1 MKHFLCAKLSCVLL
15 FLLTSTAGFGQTR
28 YEKIAIYD
36 KIWGFLKYHH
46 PSVARGIVDWD
57 SVYVHDIDKMQN
69 ASVSELNKMLI
80 TTIDNLGPIPQNKPR
95 PTVDTLFKLNHNLGW
110 ITNSKYISH
119 QLQNKLKEIYV
130 YRNQGANKYIKQNYE
145 AADYSGEKKYQ
156 NMILPNEQYRL
167 LFLARFWNAINYFA
181 PYKYLIGED
190 WNNVL
195 TRFIPKL
202 INTKDILS
210 YYRAMLQLT
219 VALNDGHAQFSFEDG
234 DNTSIN
240 NLVFGKY
247 TAPVYAKIVDN
258 TVIITKLVNDT
269 LTHKAGLQKGDIV
282 LSIDNMPVGV
292 RMKQFRAYVSGSNNA
307 SRNHYLSWVLF
318 NTPKAYQKL
327 KIKRG
332 VRIMDVKVKCILPSQ
347 RDWRDL
353 TEYQSNATGY
363 KTVGNSIAY
372 VYAAQI
378 WSGNLDTIKNLIR
391 SKKAVIFD
399 VRNYPQNDAFYNIF
413 GMFLPN
419 PKSIDYSLLMIPDNP
434 GYFTWKQ
441 SAKMGE
447 INKTPYKGQV
457 IVLADERNQSQGE
470 YSVMCFQT
478 IPGAVTIGSQTAG
491 ADGVKI
497 GIPVGGKMVI
507 SYSSYG
513 VYYTNK
519 TPTQRRGVKID
530 IYVKKTVESVI
541 RSDDLVLARALS
553 YLKSKGID

>member
-1 MKHFLCAKLSCVLL
+1 MKYFFFAKLSFALL
-15 FLLTSTAGFGQTR
+15 FLLADTTVFSQTK
-28 YEKIAIYD
+28 YDKIAIYD
-36 KIWGFLKYHH
+36 KVWGFLKYHH
-46 PSVARGIVDWD
+46 PAVARGVTDWD
-57 SVYVHDIDKMQN
+57 SVYMNNIDKIQT
-69 ASVSELNKMLI
+69 ASIRELNEMLI
-80 TTIDNLGPIPQNKPR
+80 ATIDNFGPIPKNTSK
-95 PTVDTLFKLNHNLGW
+95 VNGDTLFVLNHNLDW
-110 ITNSKYISH
+110 VTRSKYISH
-119 QLQNKLKEIYV
+119 QLQNKLKEIYT
-130 YRNQGANKYIKQNYE
+130 YRNQGTNKYIKRNYE
-145 AADYSGEKKYQ
+145 AADYSGENKYQ
-156 NMILPNEQYRL
+156 NMTFPDERYRL

-190 WNNVL
+190 WNNIL
-195 TRFIPKL
+195 SRFIPKL
-202 INTKDILS
+202 INTKDKLS
-210 YYRAMLQLT
+210 YYKTMLQLA
-219 VALNDGHAQFSFEDG
+219 VALNDGHAQFSLENG
-234 DNTSIN
+234 DDTPIN

-247 TAPVYAKIVDN
+247 TAPIYVNIVDN
-258 TVIITKLVNDT
+258 TAIVTKSANDS
-269 LTHKAGLQKGDIV
+269 LTRQAGLQTGDIV
-282 LSIDNMPVGV
+282 LNIDNVPTGI

-307 SRNHYLSWVLF
+307 SRNHYLSWILF
-318 NTPKAYQKL
+318 DTQNTYEKL

-332 VRIMDVKVKCILPSQ
+332 NLIFDVNVKCILPSQ

-353 TEYQSNATGY
+353 TEYQSNETGY

-378 WSGNLDTIKNLIR
+378 WSGNLDTIKNLIK

-413 GMFLPN
+413 NMFLPN
-419 PKSIDYSLLMIPDNP
+419 PKSIDYSLFMLPNNP

-441 SAKMGE
+441 SARMGE
-447 INKTPYKGQV
+447 INKMPYTGKV

-478 IPGAVTIGSQTAG
+478 IPGVITIGSQTAG

-497 GIPVGGKMVI
+497 GIPVGGNMVI

-513 VYYTNK
+513 VYYPNK

-530 IYVKKTVESVI
+530 IRVKKTVESVVKGN
-541 RSDDLVLARALS
+541 DLILTRALS

>member
-1 MKHFLCAKLSCVLL
+1 MKYCFFAKLSCALI
-15 FLLTSTAGFGQTR
+15 FLLTSATVFSQTR
-28 YEKIAIYD
+28 NEKIAIYD

-46 PSVARGIVDWD
+46 PSVAKGVIDWD
-57 SVYVHDIDKMQN
+57 SVYVNNIDKIQK
-69 ASVSELNKMLI
+69 ASVSELNEMLI
-80 TTIDNLGPIPQNKPR
+80 TTIDNFGPIPKNKPYANA
-95 PTVDTLFKLNHNLGW
+95 DTLFVLNHNLDW
-110 ITNSKYISH
+110 ITRSKYISH
-119 QLQNKLKEIYV
+119 QLQNKLKEIYT
-130 YRNQGANKYIKQNYE
+130 YRNQAANKYIKRNYE
-145 AADYSGEKKYQ
+145 AADYSGENKYP
-156 NMILPNEQYRL
+156 NMPFPNEQYRL

-181 PYKYLIGED
+181 PYKYIIGED

-202 INTKDILS
+202 INVKDTLS
-210 YYRAMLQLT
+210 YYKVMLQLT
-219 VALNDGHAQFSFEDG
+219 VALNDGHAQLSLEDG
-234 DNTSIN
+234 DNTPIN

-247 TAPVYAKIVDN
+247 TAPLYAKIVGN
-258 TVIITKLVNDT
+258 ALIITKLFNDT
-269 LTHKAGLQKGDIV
+269 LTHKAGLQKGDMVI
-282 LSIDNMPVGV
+282 SIDNVPVGA
-292 RMKQFRAYVSGSNNA
+292 RMKQFKAYVSGSNNA
-307 SRNHYLSWVLF
+307 SRDRYLSWVLF
-318 NTPKAYQKL
+318 NTQNTFEKL
-327 KIKRG
+327 KIRRG
-332 VRIMDVKVKCILPSQ
+332 NQVTEVKVKCILPSQ

-363 KTVGNSIAY
+363 KTIGNSIAY

-378 WSGNLDTIKNLIR
+378 WSGNLDTIKNLIK

-419 PKSIDYSLLMIPDNP
+419 PKSIDCSLLMIPDNP

-447 INKTPYKGQV
+447 FNKTHYKGQV

-478 IPGAVTIGSQTAG
+478 IPGAITIGSQTAG

-497 GIPVGGKMVI
+497 GIPIGGKMVI

-513 VYYTNK
+513 VYYPDK

-530 IYVKKTVESVI
+530 IHVKKTVKSVI
-541 RSDDLVLARALS
+541 KGDDLILIRALS
-553 YLKSKGID
+553 YLKNKGIN